1 MRGKSPMKPFA
12 VLTLIATAAALAS
25 CQSSPRIIDE
35 GGPSRQA
42 TGVEGSWVDPNGIVS
57 TFAGGT
63 FSTRT
68 TDTNQLLASGN
79 YIKTSPTLVEI
90 NMTSLV
96 RNTQSKVACAL
107 VTQNKLN
114 CTTDAGAQFSL
125 ARRG

>member
-1 MRGKSPMKPFA
+1 MKPFA

-35 GGPSRQA
+35 GGPSRLA
-42 TGVEGSWVDPNGIVS
+42 TSVEGSWVDPNGIVS

-79 YIKTSPTLVEI
+79 YTKVSPTLVEI

-96 RNTQSKVACAL
+96 RNTQSKVNCAL
-107 VTQNKLN
+107 VTQNQLN

>member
-1 MRGKSPMKPFA
+1 MKPFA

-107 VTQNKLN
+107 VTQNQLN

-125 ARRG
+125 TRRG

>member
-1 MRGKSPMKPFA
+1 MKPFA

-79 YIKTSPTLVEI
+79 YVNVSPTLVEI

-96 RNTQSKVACAL
+96 RNTQSKVNCAL
-107 VTQNKLN
+107 VTQNQLN

>member
-1 MRGKSPMKPFA
+1 MKPFA

-79 YIKTSPTLVEI
+79 YTKVSPTLVEI

-96 RNTQSKVACAL
+96 RNTQSKVNCAL
-107 VTQNKLN
+107 VTQNQLN